1 MATPESKQDQ
11 QAAPAPRS
19 DNLLPTDG
27 TDDGRYDVAEEVNM
41 DQQSDAARRVGQAP
55 KGVASEALAESLGD
69 EEAGKDGST

>member
-19 DNLLPTDG
+19 DNLLPADG

-41 DQQSDAARRVGQAP
+41 DQQSDAARRVGQSP
-55 KGVASEALAESLGD
+55 DGVASEALAASLD
-69 EEAGKDGST
+69 DGETAKKP